1 MIDFL
6 KMVDVDLT
14 DKKVLIRVDFN
25 VPIKDGEI
33 QNDARLKAT
42 LETIELAK
50 EKGAAIILCSHLGRP
65 QEGSFDPNLTLSPV
79 ARWLTKTLGQHVE
92 LIRDYLHG
100 VDVKPGEIVLLEN
113 IRFNVGEKKCY
124 DALSKQLAEI
134 ADVFVMDA
142 FGAAHRAQASTYGV
156 AKFADVAC
164 AGPLLVREIEGIE
177 KFLSKAKSPTVA
189 VVGGSKVSS
198 KLEMLEN
205 LLDKV
210 DTLIVGGG
218 IANTFL
224 AAKKERVG
232 KSLYEPDLLEVCET
246 LFDKAERLG
255 ATIPMPVDVGVA
267 EQFDSH
273 ASCTFKD
280 IADTTRDDMILDI
293 GPKTAALYD
302 EIIQNANT
310 ILWNGPVGVFEF
322 EHFGEGTKALAQ
334 SIAKSSGFSIAG
346 GGDTIS
352 AIDKFGVEK
361 DISYITTGGG
371 AFLEYVEGKKLPAI
385 EILETRFN
393 NQA

>member
-1 MIDFL
+1 MNNFL
-6 KMVDVDLT
+6 KMADVDLKG
-14 DKKVLIRVDFN
+14 KKVLIRVDFN
-25 VPIKDGEI
+25 VPIKEGEI
-33 QNDARLKAT
+33 VNDTRLRAT
-42 LETIELAK
+42 LETIKLAK

-100 VDVKPGEIVLLEN
+100 VDVSIGEVVLLEN

-156 AKFADVAC
+156 AKFAKVAC
-164 AGPLLVREIEGIE
+164 AGPLLVREVENIE
-177 KFLSKAKSPTVA
+177 KCLSNAKRPTVA
-189 VVGGSKVSS
+189 IVGGSKVSS
-198 KLEMLEN
+198 KLTMLEN

-224 AAKKERVG
+224 AARQYRVG
-232 KSLYEPDLLEVCET
+232 KSLYEPDLLDVCEA
-246 LFDKAERLG
+246 LFEKAEALG
-255 ATIPMPVDVGVA
+255 TNIPMPIDVGVS
-267 EQFDSH
+267 EVFDSH
-273 ASCTFKD
+273 AKCQFKL
-280 IADTTRDDMILDI
+280 ISETTRDDMILDI
-293 GPKTAALYD
+293 GPKTAEIYD
-302 EIIQNANT
+302 EIINQANT
-310 ILWNGPVGVFEF
+310 VMWNGPVGVFEF
-322 EHFGEGTKALAQ
+322 KNFASGTEALAK
-334 SIAKSSGFSIAG
+334 SIAKSNAFSIAG

-352 AIDKFGVEK
+352 AIDTFNVA
-361 DISYITTGGG
+361 DSISYITTGGG

-385 EILETRFN
+385 EILETRY
-393 NQA
+393 QK

>member
-1 MIDFL
+1 MNSFL
-6 KMVDVDLT
+6 KMADVDLKG
-14 DKKVLIRVDFN
+14 KKVLIRVDFN
-25 VPIKDGEI
+25 VPIKEGEI
-33 QNDARLKAT
+33 VNDTRLRAT
-42 LETIELAK
+42 LETIKLAK

-100 VDVKPGEIVLLEN
+100 VDVSIGEVVLLEN

-156 AKFADVAC
+156 AKFAKVAC
-164 AGPLLVREIEGIE
+164 AGPLLVREVENIE
-177 KFLSKAKSPTVA
+177 KCLSNAKRPTVA
-189 VVGGSKVSS
+189 IVGGSKVSS
-198 KLEMLEN
+198 KLTMLEN

-224 AAKKERVG
+224 AARQYRVG
-232 KSLYEPDLLEVCET
+232 KSLYEPDLLDVCEA
-246 LFDKAERLG
+246 LFEKAEALG
-255 ATIPMPVDVGVA
+255 TNIPMPIDVGVSEAFDAHA
-267 EQFDSH
+267 ECQFKLVSE
-273 ASCTFKD
+273 
-280 IADTTRDDMILDI
+280 TTRDDMILDI
-293 GPKTAALYD
+293 GPKTAEIYD
-302 EIIQNANT
+302 EIISQANT
-310 ILWNGPVGVFEF
+310 VMWNGPVGVFEF
-322 EHFGEGTKALAQ
+322 KSFASGTEALAK
-334 SIAKSSGFSIAG
+334 SIAKSNAFSIAG

-352 AIDKFGVEK
+352 AIDTFNVA
-361 DISYITTGGG
+361 DSISYITTGGG

-385 EILETRFN
+385 EILETRYHK
-393 NQA
+393 